1 MLFICTGNS
10 ARSQMAE
17 GLARAMGN
25 GRIESYSAGTEPKPI
40 NPLAVK
46 AMAEVGIDAMAEVGI
61 DISKHTSKGLAQFLD
76 QDFDCVISVC
86 ARAAQTCPAWPQSR
100 EQIRWHFD
108 DPAEATGS
116 EEERLRVF
124 RRGRNEIQRRLSL
137 SMLAAK
143 VPVTLLKA
151 GRQ

>member
-1 MLFICTGNS
+1 LPGPLSPS
-10 ARSQMAE
+10 ARTNEARGAGAF
-17 GLARAMGN
+17 GLRCDDPTD
-25 GRIESYSAGTEPKPI
+25 E
-40 NPLAVK
+40 
-46 AMAEVGIDAMAEVGI
+46 
-61 DISKHTSKGLAQFLD
+61 
-76 QDFDCVISVC
+76 
-86 ARAAQTCPAWPQSR
+86 WPQSR

-124 RRGRNEIQRRLSL
+124 RRVRNEIQRRLSL

-151 GRQ
+151 GRHEHGDL